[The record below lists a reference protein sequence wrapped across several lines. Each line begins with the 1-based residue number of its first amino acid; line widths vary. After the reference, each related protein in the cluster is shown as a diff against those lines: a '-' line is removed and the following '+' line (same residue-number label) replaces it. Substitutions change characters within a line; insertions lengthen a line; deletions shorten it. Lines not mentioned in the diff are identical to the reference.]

1 MNDSRCKR
9 VHCLG
14 RHYLNNCWVNFAPLE
29 ECAVQR
35 NWCWHISGLSECIS
49 SPTKSYDFLIAMHPQ
64 VKRGV
69 VVTGAITSFR
79 TRFSKDTNCVVHS
92 VETKKS
98 LQNLQNSSYY
108 QLGELS
114 RKQGS
119 GYPWL
124 KRHQRKAIAVLL
136 RLWLNITC
144 TSLLSTWQYTN
155 LNSILA
161 LSQGVP

>member
-1 MNDSRCKR
+1 
-9 VHCLG
+9 
-14 RHYLNNCWVNFAPLE
+14 
-29 ECAVQR
+29 
-35 NWCWHISGLSECIS
+35 
-49 SPTKSYDFLIAMHPQ
+49 MHPQ

-136 RLWLNITC
+136 RL
-144 TSLLSTWQYTN
+144 
-155 LNSILA
+155 
-161 LSQGVP
+161 